1 MKAKEG
7 KKKAVEKSYK
17 EEMRPKKPHS
27 SSEKKMMDGKMK
39 KKK

>member
-7 KKKAVEKSYK
+7 KKKAVDKSYK
-17 EEMRPKKPHS
+17 EPMRPKSPHS
-27 SSEKKMMDGKMK
+27 DHSKKMMDGKMK